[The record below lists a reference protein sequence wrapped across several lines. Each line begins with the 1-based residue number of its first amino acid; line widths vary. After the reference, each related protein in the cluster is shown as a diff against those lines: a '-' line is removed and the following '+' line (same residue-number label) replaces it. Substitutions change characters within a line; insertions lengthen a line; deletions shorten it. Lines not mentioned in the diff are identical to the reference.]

1 MTKSS
6 KYGLAIIAVALATP
20 AFAHTGHDGGF
31 AAGIAHPLMGI
42 DHVLAMLAVGLWA
55 ALRGG
60 HARWAWPLTFV
71 SAMAGGFFL
80 AQANVAIPMLEQMI
94 ASTVILLGAA
104 IALRL
109 SAPIVLGMAIIALA
123 GTAHGFAHGLEV
135 QGALFPF
142 ASGFALATLFL
153 HLAGLGMGLAAE
165 RLQSQW
171 AMRAAGTGIA
181 MAGAVL
187 FAGG

>member
-1 MTKSS
+1 MTKKF
-6 KYGLAIIAVALATP
+6 KYCLAMLAIAFATP
-20 AFAHTGHDGGF
+20 AFSHAGHGDGF
-31 AAGIAHPLMGI
+31 SAGLMHPLMGI

-80 AQANVAIPMLEQMI
+80 AQANFAAPMLEQMI

-109 SAPIVLGMAIIALA
+109 SAPIIFGAGIIALA

-135 QGALFPF
+135 QGALIPF
-142 ASGFALATLFL
+142 ASGFTLATACL

-171 AMRAAGTGIA
+171 TMRAAGATIA
-181 MAGAVL
+181 MAGAIL
-187 FAGG
+187 LAGG